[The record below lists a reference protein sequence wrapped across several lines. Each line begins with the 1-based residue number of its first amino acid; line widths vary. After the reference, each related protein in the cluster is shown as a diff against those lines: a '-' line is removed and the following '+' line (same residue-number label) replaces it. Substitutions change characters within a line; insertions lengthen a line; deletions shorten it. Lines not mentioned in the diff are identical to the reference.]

1 MTTAAIN
8 VTNISLS
15 KQGSIFKF
23 RATNLSVTASGS
35 LQIQVDTIAYTKYAW
50 PFKDF
55 CETLVSRGYLKKNP
69 KQIWKSVE

>member
-35 LQIQVDTIAYTKYAW
+35 LQIQADTTAYTKYA
-50 PFKDF
+50 
-55 CETLVSRGYLKKNP
+55 
-69 KQIWKSVE
+69 